1 MRRVVCLFLDG
12 VGLGPPDPQVNPLVR
27 ADMPTFR
34 ELLDGYPLVEIPA
47 PVSTS
52 RAHLVP
58 VDACFGVSGRPQS
71 ATGQAAILT
80 GLPVPLLLDGHYG
93 PRPDARIRR
102 WIERG
107 NLFTRLVRRGLS
119 FSFCNAYPR
128 RYFQDVRRGRRLL
141 SAIPYA
147 AVVAGQRLLSA
158 ADLRSG
164 RALTA
169 DFTGELWHTRLG
181 YADTPVRSPREAGR
195 RLGTIAREHSLTF
208 FEHWFTDLLG
218 HRRDLEGGVA
228 MLERF
233 DAFLAG
239 LLEEID
245 GSETLVLVCS
255 DHGNLEDCSHRGHTT
270 HPALT
275 VLIGRHLR
283 DLVAGIRR
291 LDDLAPAIL
300 AYLGVPIPETAP
312 TPETG
317 SLE

>member
-12 VGLGPPDPQVNPLVR
+12 VGLGRPDPRVNPLIR
-27 ADMPTFR
+27 ADMPTLR
-34 ELLDGYPLVEIPA
+34 ELLDGCPLVEFPG

-58 VDACFGVSGRPQS
+58 VDVCFGVPGRPQS
-71 ATGQAAILT
+71 ATGQAALLT
-80 GLPVPLLLDGHYG
+80 GLDVPVRLGEHYG
-93 PRPDARIRR
+93 PLPDARVRR
-102 WIERG
+102 WIVQG
-107 NLFTRLVRRGLS
+107 NLFAHLRRSGLS

-128 RYFQDVRRGRRLL
+128 HYFQEVRRGRRLL

-158 ADLRSG
+158 ADLRAG

-169 DFTGELWHTRLG
+169 DFTGELWRTRLG
-181 YADTPVRSPREAGR
+181 YTDTPVHSPWETGR

-208 FEHWFTDLLG
+208 FEHWLTDRLG
-218 HRRDLEGGVA
+218 HRQDWEGGVA

-239 LLEEID
+239 LLEEVD

-275 VLIGRHLR
+275 VLIGHHVG
-283 DLVAGIRR
+283 DLATGIRR

-300 AYLGVPIPETAP
+300 AYLGVS
-312 TPETG
+312 
-317 SLE
+317 SLGRRE